1 MKRRDLTFIVS
12 LIIGV
17 AFASSAP
24 LAFAEDMT
32 AKDLVEEARESIVT
46 ISVADAKAMFD
57 KGGVIFLDVR
67 EPKEYKSGHIPG
79 ALNIPRGLL
88 EFRISKKIP
97 DKNALT
103 VVYCRSGSRSA
114 LATYTLVRMGYKNL
128 KNMDGGWMAWA
139 KAGYPVE

>member
-1 MKRRDLTFIVS
+1 MKRKDLILIVT
-12 LIIGV
+12 LIICAV
-17 AFASSAP
+17 FVFNAP

-32 AKDLVEEARESIVT
+32 AADFKEEALRNITT
-46 ISVADAKAMFD
+46 ISVAEAKVVFD

-67 EPKEYKSGHIPG
+67 EPKEYKKGHIPG

-88 EFRISKKIP
+88 EFRISKEIP
-97 DKNALT
+97 DKNAFA

-114 LATYTLVRMGYKNL
+114 LATYTLVRMGYKNV